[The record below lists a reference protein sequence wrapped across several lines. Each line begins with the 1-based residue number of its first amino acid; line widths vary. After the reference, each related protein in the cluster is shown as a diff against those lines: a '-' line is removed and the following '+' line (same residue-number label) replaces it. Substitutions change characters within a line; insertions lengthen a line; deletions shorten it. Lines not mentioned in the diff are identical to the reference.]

1 MPGSNPGQQQ
11 HSANPQQR
19 GITIDAKQ
27 VRRAIAV
34 VKQATRKPFS
44 GTRAQRSDLLAAAL
58 AKHGTPAIGL
68 LDLLEAD
75 AGYLHVDARL
85 RRLIDLDPTAL
96 ANAVGLITGH
106 LPP

>member
-1 MPGSNPGQQQ
+1 M
-11 HSANPQQR
+11 
-19 GITIDAKQ
+19 DAKQ
-27 VRRAIAV
+27 VRREIAV

-44 GTRAQRSDLLAAAL
+44 GARAQRSDLLAAAL

>member
-1 MPGSNPGQQQ
+1 M
-11 HSANPQQR
+11 
-19 GITIDAKQ
+19 DAKQ
-27 VRRAIAV
+27 VRREIAV

-68 LDLLEAD
+68 LLDLLEAD
-75 AGYLHVDARL
+75 AGDLHVDARL